1 MRKGVL
7 ALTLLGLGLGVAD
20 AATAYT
26 TTAVNLRRGPSTA
39 ASVLRVVPG
48 GTLLTVACVGQWCR
62 TSYQGRGGYVS
73 RSVLRSFTRS
83 APVSGVF
90 YASCAAMRAQG
101 KAPIKLGQP
110 GFRSGLDSN
119 RNAVACDEGDR

>member
-1 MRKGVL
+1 ML
-7 ALTLLGLGLGVAD
+7 ALGLMGLALGMAD

-26 TTAVNLRRGPSTA
+26 GTAATLRRTPAVQGR
-39 ASVLRVVPG
+39 VLGVVPSG
-48 GTLLTVACVGQWCR
+48 MLLTVACSGEWCR
-62 TSYQGRGGYVS
+62 TSYRGQGGYVA
-73 RSVLRSFTRS
+73 RSTLRSFTRS

-101 KAPIKLGQP
+101 RAPVNLGQP

-119 RNAVACDEGDR
+119 RNAVACDPGDR